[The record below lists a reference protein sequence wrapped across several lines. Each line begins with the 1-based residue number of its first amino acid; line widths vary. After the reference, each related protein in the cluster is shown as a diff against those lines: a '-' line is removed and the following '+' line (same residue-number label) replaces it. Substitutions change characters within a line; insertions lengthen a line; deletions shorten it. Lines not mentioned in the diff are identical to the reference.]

1 MLDWVEIDH
10 GMGGEAIPF
19 LRWKVRVARSESGV
33 KVIFEYADRTF
44 GIVVAVGVRGDKL
57 EFNVV
62 YAEELFHCVG
72 ALVVEEVE
80 SEGCII
86 LM

>member
-1 MLDWVEIDH
+1 M
-10 GMGGEAIPF
+10 
-19 LRWKVRVARSESGV
+19 
-33 KVIFEYADRTF
+33 IFEYADRTF
-44 GIVVAVGVRGDKL
+44 GFVAAVGVRGDKL

-62 YAEELFHCVG
+62 SAEELFHCVG